1 MNRLRNAT
9 RVLAVGWMVCA
20 LILISTPAQ
29 AMEGYNIVEITAP
42 TQARVQQVADMG
54 IDILQ
59 VTPGRVVAHV
69 SPSDRKAL
77 EAAGLSFQVL
87 VEDVEAHM
95 RAQDAVQRELSTVQ
109 YLTYDTLNQA
119 LYEMESSPVAKVF
132 NIGSSI
138 EGRDI
143 LAVRISDNPE
153 VDQPD
158 KPKVLLVGGHHARE
172 WISVDVPYYIALHL
186 VDSYGVDPEVTALV
200 DNGVIWV
207 VPLLNPDG
215 HQYTVDGYRMWRK
228 NRRNN
233 GGSYGVDLNRNYA
246 YGWGG
251 SGSSGVP
258 SSETYRGTAPFSE
271 PETQAL
277 RDLFLSRDWKA
288 MVSYHSYGQLILYP
302 WGNTYDRAPDH
313 YRLDL
318 FAKEMAQIIRSVH
331 GVNYTPDKGSGLYL
345 ASGTTDDWTYA
356 VAGTMSYTIEL
367 RPTSALVGF
376 NLPPSQII
384 PTSEENIAAALHLI
398 SLTQVDRDGDGVA
411 DIDDNC
417 LGFYN
422 PLQEDMDGDG
432 FGPPCDC
439 DDSNPAVYPGAVEI
453 CNDGI
458 DNNCNGLVDGNDP
471 ECGPGGYAA
480 AANAQAATFG
490 VSSLTSSGTFN
501 GLLLLVVPL
510 GAVALL
516 RIVRRRRR

>member
-1 MNRLRNAT
+1 M
-9 RVLAVGWMVCA
+9 AVVWMVGA
-20 LILISTPAQ
+20 LFLVSTSAT
-29 AMEGYNIVEITAP
+29 ALEGYNIVEIAAP

-59 VTPGRVVAHV
+59 VTPGQVIAHV
-69 SPSDRKAL
+69 SPSDRGAL
-77 EAAGLSFQVL
+77 EAAGFSFKVL
-87 VEDVEAHM
+87 VEEVEAYM
-95 RAQDAVQRELSTVQ
+95 RAQEAAQKKISTVQ
-109 YLTYDTLNQA
+109 YLTYATLNQA
-119 LYEMESSPVAKVF
+119 LYEMEISPVAKVF

-153 VDQPD
+153 VDQPG

-186 VDSYGVDPEVTALV
+186 VDNYGVDPEVTALV

-215 HQYTVDGYRMWRK
+215 HQYSVDTYRMWRK

-233 GGSYGVDLNRNYA
+233 GGSFGVDLNRNYA

-251 SGSSGVP
+251 SGSSGVS

-271 PETQAL
+271 PESQAF
-277 RDLFLSRDWKA
+277 RDLFLSRQWKA

-302 WGNTYDRAPDH
+302 WGNTYDRAHDH
-313 YRLDL
+313 YRLDI
-318 FAKEMAQIIRSVH
+318 FAEEMAQVIRSVH

-356 VAGTMSYTIEL
+356 VAGVMSYTIEL
-367 RPTSALVGF
+367 RPVSALVGF
-376 NLPPSQII
+376 NLPPSQIM

-398 SLTQVDRDGDGVA
+398 SLTQYDRDGDGVA

-417 LGFYN
+417 LGAYN
-422 PLQEDMDGDG
+422 PLQIDEDGDG
-432 FGPPCDC
+432 VGPPCDC
-439 DDSNPAVYPGAVEI
+439 DDNNPAVHPGAVEI

-458 DNNCNGLVDGNDP
+458 DNNCNGLVDGDDP
-471 ECGPGGYAA
+471 ACGSGGYAA
-480 AANAQAATFG
+480 VANAHASTFG
-490 VSSLTSSGTFN
+490 PSTLTGSGAVN
-501 GLLLLVVPL
+501 GLLLLVMVPL
-510 GAVALL
+510 GAVVLL
-516 RIVRRRRR
+516 RFVRRWKR